1 MSQPV
6 DVLIRKLQ
14 EHSDLGPAD
23 LDGLRALPVR
33 ERLLVSD
40 EDVVRQ
46 GDRPNISA
54 IVLDGML
61 ARYQTLP
68 SGRRQYLSLH
78 IRGDM
83 PDAQA
88 LFLDRMDHGLCA
100 ANNAAVLLA
109 SHDALVALIR
119 KRPNVG
125 FAVWRE
131 TLIDAAI
138 FREHITNNSAR
149 SVEARLAHLFC
160 EQYYRGRLS
169 GYAVPGAAKLPLTQT
184 QLGELLG
191 ASLPSINRALRTLRQ
206 TGSVDFRA
214 SQIHIRNWRRLVKL
228 GEFDPTYLHVRKL
241 PRSAADLR

>member
-1 MSQPV
+1 MAQPH

-14 EHSDLGPAD
+14 EHSELSGGDVDSLQ
-23 LDGLRALPVR
+23 ALPLR
-33 ERLLVSD
+33 ERLLALD

-46 GDRPNISA
+46 GDAPKVSA

-61 ARYQTLP
+61 ARYHTLS

-100 ANNAAVLLA
+100 LNNAAVLLA
-109 SHDALVALIR
+109 SHEALLALVR
-119 KRPNVG
+119 RRPNVG

-138 FREHITNNSAR
+138 FRENITNNSAR
-149 SVEARLAHLFC
+149 SVEARLAHLFA
-160 EQYYRGRLS
+160 EQYYRARLT
-169 GYAVPGAAKLPLTQT
+169 GYATPGAARLPLTQT

-191 ASLPSINRALRTLRQ
+191 ASLPSINRALRNLRKA
-206 TGSVDFRA
+206 GSVDFRA
-214 SQIHIRNWRRLVKL
+214 GQIEIRNWRRLVKL
-228 GEFDPTYLHVRKL
+228 GEFDPTYLHLRKL